1 MECGTALE
9 PVWPSVS
16 IYESR
21 KVDSNST
28 GVWRFWGYRVWVGS
42 GGEHPTARIPHYGAW
57 KPLAEGRV
65 GTRRPC
71 DGDNRILPS
80 ISFSP
85 SFSDNLLPWSLNTF
99 CYLIANCVFILY
111 GSFPL
116 SALLHSF
123 WLLRSLSLSPDLVLF
138 SSFFLQVQCQAAKRE
153 EQESLKEAWSW
164 KLSTFPSTWG
174 SRLRRLAIEIAKW
187 HPDMKTLETCCRKF
201 LVRHWKPLD
210 GRGSKTQNVP

>member
-1 MECGTALE
+1 MWNGSRARVAQCQHLWKPEGR
-9 PVWPSVS
+9 
-16 IYESR
+16 YEFYR
-21 KVDSNST
+21 CFAVL
-28 GVWRFWGYRVWVGS
+28 GVWGS
-42 GGEHPTARIPHYGAW
+42 GGEHLTARIPHYGAW
-57 KPLAEGRV
+57 KPLAEGTRV
-65 GTRRPC
+65 GTQRPC
-71 DGDNRILPS
+71 DGDNRILPI

-85 SFSDNLLPWSLNTF
+85 SFADNLLPWSLNTF

-174 SRLRRLAIEIAKW
+174 SRSRRLAIEIA
-187 HPDMKTLETCCRKF
+187 
-201 LVRHWKPLD
+201 WKDIQTWRLWKLAVEN
-210 GRGSKTQNVP
+210 S